1 MGPFSCRNPS
11 REEHPGPPANTRNS
25 VYEQAGLMTPHAPF
39 VQKRRSFMLEILLV
53 GQNLRWYRHLHHY
66 MRKVNRQETH
76 QKKSL
81 RVSFLAPEM
90 GIKPA
95 HDGPASKFT
104 ASIINTRQGSEHTL
118 RRSPSGI
125 FVPSTKNSFALGLE
139 KLIGDSRLATV
150 PGAGTSDGTGPRKS
164 RRRSSCSRW
173 MFCAASMPSIALPA
187 NVARTPV
194 VESRRAPSS
203 SLKVDEVMMLA
214 SRSGVSPS
222 LA

>member
-11 REEHPGPPANTRNS
+11 REEHPGPPADATNS
-25 VYEQAGLMTPHAPF
+25 VCDRAGLVISHAPF
-39 VQKRRSFMLEILLV
+39 VQKRRSFTFEILLV
-53 GQNLRWYRHLHHY
+53 GQNLGWDRHFLPSLY
-66 MRKVNRQETH
+66 VYARSQPARTH

-81 RVSFLAPEM
+81 RVSFFAPEM

-104 ASIINTRQGSEHTL
+104 DPIINTRRGSQPIIRH
-118 RRSPSGI
+118 SPSGI

-150 PGAGTSDGTGPRKS
+150 PGTGMSDGTGPRKS

-187 NVARTPV
+187 NLAKTPV
-194 VESRRAPSS
+194 AESKRAPSS
-203 SLKVDEVMMLA
+203 SLRVEVMSA
-214 SRSGVSPS
+214 SCSEV
-222 LA
+222 